1 MTTKQL
7 YRGSKLMQRLSEA
20 IAAAFF
26 DVNDV
31 YFSSVQTFYMNE
43 AIADTLVN

>member
-20 IAAAFF
+20 IAAALF
-26 DVNDV
+26 DINDV
-31 YFSSVQTFYMNE
+31 YFSSLQTFYMNE
-43 AIADTLVN
+43 AIADTLVI